1 MTNRLE
7 EIRNTK
13 KKDENP
19 FPALE
24 DSFLSNKIIVHRWK
38 LLEQV
43 FKLTNLCNLARDRQ
57 VINNDDKKRLEKL
70 IKDLEIVYNE
80 LGGLVSVE
88 VPLIFETKPVFDYR
102 IIEFYPSG
110 SKHNM
115 WRIAVQAE
123 IILCEIN
130 RYKKSDQ
137 LLKKLNVKPIL
148 SFFEQEVGDTIAD
161 EDELPV
167 FRVFPFRDPPFD
179 DEKVLNRWNILNR
192 IFGLECFCGWILNC
206 PTITRQ
212 ESDVLTNL
220 NNELYL
226 LQRNLGK
233 LIPSTRPLMA
243 GGKPSHIANTRI
255 FYYDNSKENLQSV
268 SQEANEIIRMIDDS
282 KKDDS
287 LLGSLDVKRVQSA
300 NFHFI
305 SDKKER

>member
-1 MTNRLE
+1 MTNQLE

-13 KKDENP
+13 KKDENH

-24 DSFLSNKIIVHRWK
+24 ASFLNDKIIVHRWK

-43 FKLTNLCNLARDRQ
+43 FELTNLCNLARSRK
-57 VINNDDKKRLEKL
+57 VINNDDKKKLEKL
-70 IKDLEIVYNE
+70 IEDLETVYNE
-80 LGGLVSVE
+80 LGKLVPVE
-88 VPLIFETKPVFDYR
+88 VPLVSGTKPAFDYR

-115 WRIAVQAE
+115 WRIAIQAE
-123 IILCEIN
+123 TILCEIN

-137 LLKKLNVKPIL
+137 SLKKLNVKSIL
-148 SFFEQEVGDTIAD
+148 AFFEQEVGDTIAD
-161 EDELPV
+161 EDGLPV
-167 FRVFPFRDPPFD
+167 FRFYPFKDPPFD
-179 DEKVLNRWNILNR
+179 DEKISNRWDILNR

-206 PTITRQ
+206 PTISQQ
-212 ESDVLTNL
+212 ESDILTNL

-305 SDKKER
+305 SNKKE

>member
-1 MTNRLE
+1 MTNQTE
-7 EIRNTK
+7 EIQNNENKGENT
-13 KKDENP
+13 
-19 FPALE
+19 FPILE
-24 DSFLSNKIIVHRWK
+24 DSFLSDKIIVHRWK

-43 FKLTNLCNLARDRQ
+43 FELTNLCNLARSRK
-57 VINNDDKKRLEKL
+57 VINNDDKKKLERLIE
-70 IKDLEIVYNE
+70 DLEAVYNE
-80 LGGLVSVE
+80 LGELVPVE
-88 VPLIFETKPVFDYR
+88 VPLVSGTKPVFDHR

-115 WRIAVQAE
+115 WRIAIQAE
-123 IILCEIN
+123 TILCEIN

-137 LLKKLNVKPIL
+137 SLKKLNVKPIL
-148 SFFEQEVGDTIAD
+148 AFFEQEVGDAIAD

-167 FRVFPFRDPPFD
+167 FRVYPFKDPPFD
-179 DEKVLNRWNILNR
+179 DEKISNRWDILNR

-206 PTITRQ
+206 PTISQQ
-212 ESDVLTNL
+212 ESDILTNL

-268 SQEANEIIRMIDDS
+268 SQEASEIIRMIDDS

-305 SDKKER
+305 SDKKE

>member
-1 MTNRLE
+1 MTNQTE
-7 EIRNTK
+7 EIQNNEN
-13 KKDENP
+13 KDENT
-19 FPALE
+19 FPTLE
-24 DSFLSNKIIVHRWK
+24 DSFLSDKIIVHRWK
-38 LLEQV
+38 ILEQV
-43 FKLTNLCNLARDRQ
+43 FKLTNLCDLARDRQ
-57 VINNDDKKRLEKL
+57 VINKDDKKRFEKL

-80 LGGLVSVE
+80 LGELVPVE
-88 VPLIFETKPVFDYR
+88 APLIFETKPAFDYR
-102 IIEFYPSG
+102 IIEFYPSS

-148 SFFEQEVGDTIAD
+148 AFFEQEVGDTITD

-233 LIPSTRPLMA
+233 RIPSTRPLMA

-255 FYYDNSKENLQSV
+255 FYYDNSKENLLSV

-287 LLGSLDVKRVQSA
+287 LLGNLDTKGIQSA
-300 NFHFI
+300 NLCLI
-305 SDKKER
+305 SDNKD